1 MNNEELKEALRSGV
15 PVVYVDMYGR
25 NHKYGKI
32 QAIRLHKLQRYS
44 NGRKLC
50 VSAELLDENN
60 NSVTVV
66 PAERVKAI
74 GSEEYVKNKC

>member
-25 NHKYGKI
+25 THEYGRI

-50 VSAELLDENN
+50 VSAELLDKNS

-66 PAERVKAI
+66 PAERVKAV
-74 GSEEYVKNKC
+74 GSEKRGIENE